1 VFSRLNIL
9 VQSLFSSMADQSGK
23 KRVAAEQEPPAT
35 GSSRSST
42 DPPEDDSKKKYSTP
56 GAGSRARRKKAR
68 ADQEQRNIQRTER
81 NMPVPT
87 CSLSVQVKW
96 EQQLQEANHMRQQST
111 VQVDEEEHRWR
122 EALSVPALPGS
133 MVLPSYIPPHST
145 FVAPQV
151 MHSPRPKWGSGVP
164 DCPQPGQMLSGEAPT
179 AKQPAQMP
187 PRPKWGS
194 VVPDCPQPG
203 QMLSGEAPTA
213 TQPAQGPHVPNTVP
227 LFRGRFQGATM
238 YGSGLQLGVAMMHG
252 SGIKVGNGIP
262 FKPADGGKGVDK
274 SLQSAGTVPATGSV
288 APATGS
294 AAPAT
299 GSAVPA
305 TVGSVPVTGG
315 GASAS
320 GGAVPKAPAT

>member
-1 VFSRLNIL
+1 
-9 VQSLFSSMADQSGK
+9 MADRSGK
-23 KRVAAEQEPPAT
+23 KRVAAEQEPPAN

-42 DPPEDDSKKKYSTP
+42 DPPQDDSKKKYSTP

-68 ADQEQRNIQRTER
+68 ADHEQRNIQRTER

-111 VQVDEEEHRWR
+111 VQVDEEERRWR
-122 EALSVPALPGS
+122 EGLSGPALPGS
-133 MVLPSYIPPHST
+133 MVLPSYIPPHSS
-145 FVAPQV
+145 FIVPQV
-151 MHSPRPKWGSGVP
+151 IHSPRPKWGSGVP
-164 DCPQPGQMLSGEAPT
+164 N
-179 AKQPAQMP
+179 
-187 PRPKWGS
+187 
-194 VVPDCPQPG
+194 CPQPG

-213 TQPAQGPHVPNTVP
+213 TQPAQVPHVPNTAP
-227 LFRGRFQGATM
+227 IFRGRFQGATM
-238 YGSGLQLGVAMMHG
+238 YGSGLQLGVAIPINPADGGKGVGESLQSAGDNLNTVPLFRGSHQGAMMHG

-315 GASAS
+315 DAPAS